1 MFKREK
7 KSLIISI
14 SFAQIFIL
22 IGAMF
27 AFSFVL
33 GEVSFVSGQDSAAV
47 AAARNGQLLNSN
59 PALNTLSDAAL
70 ESGAGAARFASESGV
85 VAPSGLQTAG
95 GGGWFGKTF
104 GGGTSTGALGE
115 AKILGQGIG
124 KSVPA
129 HLAEGL
135 VWAAAAYFG
144 GKMLGSMIGLSENN
158 ANALGISLASGVAA
172 FKLIKIA
179 GSDSGGSFIKYFG
192 DQSFFGGG
200 NAFLTSAAIVIVIFA
215 LMYKDEKTKTLT
227 FQCLP
232 WEPQLG
238 GAKCEECNK
247 DSFRPCSEYRCKSLG
262 QACDLVNKGTE
273 NEQCV
278 WTSKNDVTSPK
289 ITPNVTALSNGLVY
303 QPLLGR
309 PVERGTKIVN
319 TADAKGCL
327 QAFTPLQFGL
337 DTNEAAQCKMDYQD
351 NNLTSLRFFIGGSN
365 YYSKSHVQLM
375 KLPSP
380 NDESADAPIFKN
392 DGTFDLFV
400 RCQDANGNANV
411 DVYVVEFCVNKGP
424 DTTPPAIEKTS
435 IISGSPVQYKIDSV
449 PLEVY
454 TNELAQCKWSKQ
466 DKVYDNMENTFA
478 CASSATTINADLLYT
493 CAGNVSGVQDRAN
506 NEYFFRCRDSVGNTN
521 VESYKFNLLGS
532 EELNIKSLSPNQ
544 TIFGST
550 NTVPVKLE
558 VETED
563 GSDEGKAVCFYNSTS
578 TSGFVSMLNTNAF
591 KHEQI
596 LQLGNGNYNYNFK
609 CVDAGGNID
618 EQSLVFSVKVDK
630 EAPKIT
636 RLYKDQSLKIVTDEA
651 AKCTYSL
658 QNCNFNLDE
667 GLQMEYPNA
676 EVKNIL
682 ALSWDPKITYYIKC
696 TDDYGN
702 QPSPNSC
709 NAIVSPKQNA

>member
-1 MFKREK
+1 MSKRGEK
-7 KSLIISI
+7 GLVVGI
-14 SFAQIFIL
+14 SFAQIFLL
-22 IGAMF
+22 ISATF
-27 AFSFVL
+27 AFSFAL
-33 GEVSFVSGQDSAAV
+33 GEVSLVSGQSQFRSGFEQQA
-47 AAARNGQLLNSN
+47 GIG
-59 PALNTLSDAAL
+59 L
-70 ESGAGAARFASESGV
+70 EATEGV
-85 VAPSGLQTAG
+85 CAG
-95 GGGWFGKTF
+95 GICGVGPGYAGGIPAVPVAQTPTTLGKGIFGL
-104 GGGTSTGALGE
+104 GGGKEVAIGE
-115 AKILGQGIG
+115 AKLPFLNKGIG
-124 KSVPA
+124 SGVGSHVA
-129 HLAEGL
+129 VGL
-135 VWAAAAYFG
+135 IWAAVAYFG
-144 GKMLGSMIGLSENN
+144 GKMIGSMIGLSEGNSKN
-158 ANALGISLASGVAA
+158 LGLALGGGVAA
-172 FKLIKIA
+172 FKFIEIA
-179 GSDSGGSFIKYFG
+179 GGGKFGAGFTNYFG
-192 DQSFFGGG
+192 AESFFAK
-200 NAFLTSAAIVIVIFA
+200 NAFLTSAAITIVIFA
-215 LMYKDEKTKTLT
+215 LLYKDEKVQTMT

-232 WEPQLG
+232 WEPALG

-247 DSFRPCSEYRCKSLG
+247 DPLRPCSEYRCRSLG

-278 WTSKNDVTSPK
+278 WTSKGDVTSPK
-289 ITPNVTALSNGLVY
+289 ITPNVTALTKGLVY

-337 DTNEAAQCKMDYQD
+337 DTNEVAQCKLDYQD
-351 NNLTSLRFFIGGSN
+351 NNLTGLRFFIGGSN
-365 YYSKSHVQLM
+365 YYSKNHVQLM

-435 IISGSPVQYKIDSV
+435 ILSDSPVQYKIDSV
-449 PLEVY
+449 PLQVY
-454 TNELAQCKWSKQ
+454 TNEFATCKWSKQ
-466 DKVYDNMENTFA
+466 DKSYDNMENTFA
-478 CASSATTINADLLYT
+478 CIANPSQINADLLYT
-493 CAGNVSGVQDRAN
+493 CAGNITGVQDRVN
-506 NEYFFRCRDSVGNTN
+506 NEYFFRCRDGTGNTN
-521 VESYKFNLLGS
+521 VESYKFNLRGS
-532 EELNIKSLSPNQ
+532 QELNIKSIGPNA

-550 NTVPVKLE
+550 NTVEVKLN

-578 TSGFVSMLNTNAF
+578 TSGFVSMLNTNSF

-596 LQLGNGNYNYNFK
+596 LQLGNGNYNYNIK
-609 CVDAGGNID
+609 CVDAGGNVD
-618 EQSLVFSVKVDK
+618 EQNLAFSVKVDK

-636 RLYKDQSLKIVTDEA
+636 RIYKDQSLKVVTDEN

-682 ALSWDPKITYYIKC
+682 ALSWDSKNTYYIKC

-709 NAIVSPKQNA
+709 NAIVSPKQN

>member
-33 GEVSFVSGQDSAAV
+33 GEMNLVSADYINRGPTVV
-47 AAARNGQLLNSN
+47 TNPAAAPKYTNAIEAARDGQLF
-59 PALNTLSDAAL
+59 
-70 ESGAGAARFASESGV
+70 AGS
-85 VAPSGLQTAG
+85 G
-95 GGGWFGKTF
+95 GGGGALPTTGTSFL
-104 GGGTSTGALGE
+104 GGTEFLPNEFAKVGYKPFGAD
-115 AKILGQGIG
+115 IGIG
-124 KSVPA
+124 TGVPSHIA
-129 HLAEGL
+129 QGL
-135 VWAAAAYFG
+135 VWAAVAYFG
-144 GKMLGSMIGLSENN
+144 GKMLGSMIGLSKNN
-158 ANALGISLASGVAA
+158 ANNLGLALGGGAAA
-172 FKLIKIA
+172 FRFISSA
-179 GSDSGGSFIKYFG
+179 GSGGFGESEILKNLFGKGSTFGGSP
-192 DQSFFGGG
+192 
-200 NAFLTSAAIVIVIFA
+200 FLSAAVITIVIFV
-215 LMYKDEKTKTLT
+215 LLYKDEKTQTMT

-232 WEPQLG
+232 WEPALG
-238 GAKCEECNK
+238 GNKCEECNK

-278 WTSKNDVTSPK
+278 WTSKGDVTSPK

-319 TADAKGCL
+319 PSDAKGCL
-327 QAFTPLQFGL
+327 QAFTALQFGL
-337 DTNEAAQCKMDYQD
+337 DTNEVAQCKLDYQD

-365 YYSKSHVQLM
+365 YYSKNHVQLM

-435 IISGSPVQYKIDSV
+435 ILDNSPVQYKIDSV
-449 PLEVY
+449 PLNVY

-466 DKVYDNMENTFA
+466 DKSYDNMENTFA

-493 CAGNVSGVQDRAN
+493 CAGNVSGVQDRVN
-506 NEYFFRCRDSVGNTN
+506 NEYFFRCRDGVGNTN
-521 VESYKFNLLGS
+521 VESYKFNLRGS
-532 EELNIKSLSPNQ
+532 EELNIKSVSPNQ

-578 TSGFVSMLNTNAF
+578 TSGFVSMLNTNSF

-618 EQSLVFSVKVDK
+618 EQNLVFAVKVDK

-636 RLYKDQSLKIVTDEA
+636 RIYKDQSLKVVTDEP

-682 ALSWDPKITYYIKC
+682 ALSWDPKNTYYIKC
-696 TDDYGN
+696 VDDYGN

-709 NAIVSPKQNA
+709 NAIVSPKQTA

>member
-1 MFKREK
+1 MFKRGEK
-7 KSLIISI
+7 GLVVSI

-22 IGAMF
+22 ISATF
-27 AFSFVL
+27 AFSFAL
-33 GEVSFVSGQDSAAV
+33 NEVSLVSGQFDVPGSPEFAD
-47 AAARNGQLLNSN
+47 AAAANLAPGATGFGTAPTATFAPATVTKSFLDPSFTSKAGYKPFDSN
-59 PALNTLSDAAL
+59 I
-70 ESGAGAARFASESGV
+70 
-85 VAPSGLQTAG
+85 
-95 GGGWFGKTF
+95 FGKEGITNNL
-104 GGGTSTGALGE
+104 GG
-115 AKILGQGIG
+115 
-124 KSVPA
+124 
-129 HLAEGL
+129 HLVQGL
-135 VWAAAAYFG
+135 VWAGVAYG
-144 GKMLGSMIGLSENN
+144 AGRMIGEMIGLSKNN
-158 ANALGISLASGVAA
+158 AQNLGIALASGVGA
-172 FKLIKIA
+172 FKFIQIA
-179 GSDSGGSFIKYFG
+179 GQGELKFAGEFFTKYLGGGGSPIFP
-192 DQSFFGGG
+192 
-200 NAFLTSAAIVIVIFA
+200 AAIVAIIIFA
-215 LMYKDEKTKTLT
+215 VLYEDQKIKTYT

-238 GAKCEECNK
+238 GARCEECNK

-278 WTSKNDVTSPK
+278 WTSKGDVTSPK
-289 ITPNVTALSNGLVY
+289 ITPNVTALSKGLVY

-337 DTNEAAQCKMDYQD
+337 DTNEVAQCKMDYQD

-380 NDESADAPIFKN
+380 NDESSDAPIFKN

-435 IISGSPVQYKIDSV
+435 ILDNSPVQYKIDSV
-449 PLEVY
+449 PLDIY
-454 TNELAQCKWSKQ
+454 TNEFATCKWSKQ
-466 DKVYDNMENTFA
+466 DKSYDNMENTFA
-478 CASSATTINADLLYT
+478 CAVNPSQINADLLYT
-493 CAGNVSGVQDRAN
+493 CAGNITGVQDRVN
-506 NEYFFRCRDSVGNTN
+506 NEYFFRCRDGTGNTT
-521 VESYKFNLLGS
+521 VESTKFNLRGS
-532 EELNIKSLSPNQ
+532 EELNIKSVGPNQ

-550 NTVPVKLE
+550 NTVEVKLN

-578 TSGFVSMLNTNAF
+578 TSGFVSMLNTNSF
-591 KHEQI
+591 KHEQV
-596 LQLGNGNYNYNFK
+596 LQLGNGNYNYNIK
-609 CVDAGGNID
+609 CVDAGGNVD
-618 EQSLVFSVKVDK
+618 EQNLAFSVKVDK
-630 EAPKIT
+630 KAPKIT
-636 RLYKDQSLKIVTDEA
+636 RIYKDQSLKVVTDES

-682 ALSWDPKITYYIKC
+682 ALSWDSKNTYYIKC

-709 NAIVSPKQNA
+709 NAIVSPKQN